1 MVQQETDL
9 QVMSCTEKIYL
20 DQRMKIKDL
29 YKWEKLMRHKKVNV
43 KQVIQTVLTLL
54 QQIIYLDQRIVINN
68 LYKWETEVEDS
79 TKKLIQK
86 GKWKPSDPN
95 CTDNIAADIPS

>member
-54 QQIIYLDQRIVINN
+54 QQIIYLDQRSDQQPVQMGNRGRRFHQ
-68 LYKWETEVEDS
+68 KTD
-79 TKKLIQK
+79 TKR
-86 GKWKPSDPN
+86 
-95 CTDNIAADIPS
+95 